1 MISLRLIT
9 SIEKGNIRILQ
20 TCVTNYEKR
29 EIWVICGTTLG
40 TEEKPCT
47 LGKVCLILGV
57 RVAAAVSDSSPVVT

>member
-1 MISLRLIT
+1 M
-9 SIEKGNIRILQ
+9 K
-20 TCVTNYEKR
+20 KR

-57 RVAAAVSDSSPVVT
+57 RVAAAVTDSSPVVT